1 MAVMIAPT
9 WLPPAG
15 GGATWPG
22 TFEGKYTGPAPHF
35 FFGEDLCL
43 LSISLHSAVARGFRE
58 FRSVLL
64 SHVLMR

>member
-35 FFGEDLCL
+35 FW
-43 LSISLHSAVARGFRE
+43 RG
-58 FRSVLL
+58 
-64 SHVLMR
+64 LMFAEYIVTLGGC